1 MLVYFKR
8 RYIQHYLHTFSSMKA
23 WLYFEENELITVGC
37 INLRDLLLLVV
48 ALVPAPSGSW
58 SSSTQRFFDRD
69 FEPSARQ
76 ALNEL

>member
-48 ALVPAPSGSW
+48 ALVPAPSGS
-58 SSSTQRFFDRD
+58 
-69 FEPSARQ
+69 
-76 ALNEL
+76 